1 LVLLWVFGRDQR
13 VHFVAFVGDLVLQG
27 FRFIPTM
34 RSLPARSQYFRWFLV
49 STPGHRLPDS
59 QRCGSRDPYRR
70 LIAAAFLRCG
80 KCQEKVAT
88 VANFRQTI
96 TEKRVID
103 MSLALRQIP
112 SGFAVEHIFK
122 GAFVSHKL
130 LPSILLACALFAF
143 PAFAQTGATTKIAA
157 PATNKA
163 DVLTPDQAKRALD
176 TLQDDNKRAQ
186 MIDTLRAIA
195 KAPPQAQAA
204 PPALESQSAIPLTAD
219 SLGAQLLLT
228 VSEQIGEIS
237 HEIAGI
243 ARTLT
248 NFPAFYYWIVQTAN
262 DPTAYDQL
270 LDIAWKLA
278 LVFGCALAAEWLIF
292 RVIKRPVALLE
303 ARLFQTASAP
313 VQTLAMVDP
322 PSSATDVIVEPEL
335 QQRRLS
341 LARAWQSLVRLPFV
355 LGRLALDLV
364 PVLVF
369 IGVATMLLGTQI
381 GDLATA
387 RRVIFAVVNAYALSR
402 GLICV
407 VRALAGPFGLFRVR
421 GETAA
426 YIEIWARRIVT
437 VAVSG
442 VAFANVA
449 LLLGL
454 YRAGYAA
461 VLHLV
466 VLIVHLFIVVIILQC
481 RRQVARAIRAPV
493 GREGITAR
501 LRDRVA
507 DRWHYLAIALDLAL
521 WAVWAL
527 NIPNGYSLLLQYFVG
542 TIAVALIA
550 RLATTVVLSLIDRGF
565 RISPDILQRFHG
577 LETRANRYLPLL
589 RQIVSFVIAFIGFV
603 ALLEVWGV
611 DAVVWFYGG
620 QIGSR
625 LLSAVVTIS
634 VAALAAAVI
643 WESSNALMDRQL
655 NVLSRDGHYARA
667 ARLRTFQ
674 PMLRT
679 ALLCLIVTVVGLTAL
694 SEIGVNVAPLLAG
707 AGIVGIAI
715 GFGSQKLVQDLITGL
730 FLLLENTVQ
739 VGDDVTVSGLSGKVE
754 NVSIRTIR
762 LRAGDGSVH
771 IVPFSAVTTLTNS
784 SRGAGNA
791 AVSVNVS
798 YKEDTDRAGQILK
811 DIVAEMRHE
820 PEYRSA
826 IRGELEL
833 WGVDKVDGSMA
844 SIVGQI
850 RCTDSGR
857 WPVQREFNRRM
868 KRRFQECGIEIASAS
883 QTILMQVPPPADT
896 ASNSMPR
903 RAAG

>member
-1 LVLLWVFGRDQR
+1 
-13 VHFVAFVGDLVLQG
+13 
-27 FRFIPTM
+27 M
-34 RSLPARSQYFRWFLV
+34 
-49 STPGHRLPDS
+49 
-59 QRCGSRDPYRR
+59 
-70 LIAAAFLRCG
+70 
-80 KCQEKVAT
+80 
-88 VANFRQTI
+88 
-96 TEKRVID
+96 
-103 MSLALRQIP
+103 
-112 SGFAVEHIFK
+112 
-122 GAFVSHKL
+122 SHKL
-130 LPSILLACALFAF
+130 FPSILLAGTLFAF
-143 PAFAQTGATTKIAA
+143 PVLAQTGAAPKAA
-157 PATNKA
+157 ASPANNA

-176 TLQDDNKRAQ
+176 TLQDDKKRAQ

-195 KAPPQAQAA
+195 NASPQAQAA
-204 PPALESQSAIPLTAD
+204 PPAPEPQPAIPLTAD

-228 VSEQIGEIS
+228 VSEQVGEIS
-237 HEIAGI
+237 HEIADM

-248 NFPAFYYWIVQTAN
+248 HFPAFYYWIVRTAN
-262 DPTAYDQL
+262 DPSAYNQL

-278 LVFGCALAAEWLIF
+278 LVFGCAFAAEWLIF
-292 RVIKRPVALLE
+292 RLIKRPVALLE
-303 ARLFQTASAP
+303 ARLPQTARAP
-313 VQTLAMVDP
+313 AQTLAMADP
-322 PSSATDVIVEPEL
+322 PSAAADVTAEPEL
-335 QQRRLS
+335 RRRRLS

-355 LGRLALDLV
+355 LGRLALELL
-364 PVLVF
+364 PVLIFV
-369 IGVATMLLGTQI
+369 GVATMFLGTEI
-381 GDLATA
+381 GNLATT
-387 RRVIFAVVNAYALSR
+387 RLVILAVVNAYALSR
-402 GLICV
+402 GLICGA
-407 VRALAGPFGLFRVR
+407 RALAGPFGLFRVR
-421 GETAA
+421 AETAA
-426 YIEIWARRIVT
+426 YIEIWARRIVA
-437 VAVSG
+437 VGVSG
-442 VAFANVA
+442 IAFANVA

-454 YRAGYAA
+454 HRAGYAA
-461 VLHLV
+461 LLRLV
-466 VLIVHLFIVVIILQC
+466 MLIVHLFIVVIILQC
-481 RRQVARAIRAPV
+481 RRQVAEAIRAPA
-493 GREGITAR
+493 GREGAAAR
-501 LRDRVA
+501 VRNRVA
-507 DRWHYLAIALDLAL
+507 GLWHYLAIALDLAL

-527 NIPNGYSLLLQYFVG
+527 NIRNGYSLLLQYFVG
-542 TIAVALIA
+542 TMAVALIT
-550 RLATTVVLSLIDRGF
+550 RLATIVVLSLIDRGF
-565 RISPDILQRFHG
+565 SISPEILQRFPG

-589 RQIVSFVIAFIGFV
+589 RKILSAVIAFIGFV
-603 ALLEVWGV
+603 AVLEVWGV

-625 LLSAVVTIS
+625 LLSAAATIGI
-634 VAALAAAVI
+634 AALAAAAI
-643 WESSNALMDRQL
+643 WEASNALMDRQL
-655 NVLSRDGHYARA
+655 NVLSRDGHFARA

-739 VGDDVTVSGLSGKVE
+739 VGDNVSVSGLSGIVE

-771 IVPFSAVTTLTNS
+771 IVPFSAVTTITNS

-811 DIVAEMRHE
+811 DIVAEMRRE
-820 PEYRSA
+820 PEYRQA
-826 IRGELEL
+826 IRGDLEL

-868 KRRFQECGIEIASAS
+868 KRRFQECGIEIASAG
-883 QTILMQVPPPADT
+883 QTIVMQIPAPADV
-896 ASNSMPR
+896 ASDSMLR

>member
-1 LVLLWVFGRDQR
+1 
-13 VHFVAFVGDLVLQG
+13 VHV
-27 FRFIPTM
+27 
-34 RSLPARSQYFRWFLV
+34 
-49 STPGHRLPDS
+49 
-59 QRCGSRDPYRR
+59 
-70 LIAAAFLRCG
+70 
-80 KCQEKVAT
+80 
-88 VANFRQTI
+88 
-96 TEKRVID
+96 
-103 MSLALRQIP
+103 
-112 SGFAVEHIFK
+112 FK
-122 GAFVSHKL
+122 GAFVSHKIF
-130 LPSILLACALFAF
+130 PSILLACALFAV
-143 PAFAQTGATTKIAA
+143 PAFAQTGAAPKAA
-157 PATNKA
+157 ASATNNA

-186 MIDTLRAIA
+186 MIATLRAIA
-195 KAPPQAQAA
+195 NASPQAQPA
-204 PPALESQSAIPLTAD
+204 PPAPEPQPAIPLTAD

-228 VSEQIGEIS
+228 VSEQVGEIS
-237 HEIAGI
+237 QEIAGM

-248 NFPAFYYWIVQTAN
+248 RFPAFYYWIVRTAN
-262 DPTAYDQL
+262 DPSAYNRL

-278 LVFGCALAAEWLIF
+278 LVFGCAFAAEWLIF
-292 RVIKRPVALLE
+292 RLIKRPVVLLE
-303 ARLFQTASAP
+303 ARLPQTARAP
-313 VQTLAMVDP
+313 AQTLAMVDP
-322 PSSATDVIVEPEL
+322 PSSAADVTAEPAL
-335 QQRRLS
+335 RKRRLS
-341 LARAWQSLVRLPFV
+341 LARAWQSLIRLPFV
-355 LGRLALDLV
+355 LGRLALELL

-369 IGVATMLLGTQI
+369 VGVASMLLGTEI
-381 GDLATA
+381 GDLATT
-387 RRVIFAVVNAYALSR
+387 RLVILAVVNAYALSR

-421 GETAA
+421 AETAA

-437 VAVSG
+437 VGVSG
-442 VAFANVA
+442 IAFANVA

-454 YRAGYAA
+454 HRAGYAA
-461 VLHLV
+461 LLRLV
-466 VLIVHLFIVVIILQC
+466 MLVVHLFIVVIILQC
-481 RRQVARAIRAPV
+481 RRQVAEAIRAPA
-493 GREGITAR
+493 GREGAAAR
-501 LRDRVA
+501 VRNRVA
-507 DRWHYLAIALDLAL
+507 GLWHYLAIALDLAL

-527 NIPNGYSLLLQYFVG
+527 NIRNGYSLLLQYFAG
-542 TIAVALIA
+542 TIAVLLIA
-550 RLATTVVLSLIDRGF
+550 RLATIVVLSLIDRGF
-565 RISPDILQRFHG
+565 SISPDILQRFPG

-589 RQIVSFVIAFIGFV
+589 RRIVSAVIAFIGFV
-603 ALLEVWGV
+603 ALLEVWGM
-611 DAVVWFYGG
+611 DAIVWFYGG

-625 LLSAVVTIS
+625 LLSAVVTIGI
-634 VAALAAAVI
+634 AALAAAAI
-643 WESSNALMDRQL
+643 WEVINALMDRQI
-655 NVLSRDGHYARA
+655 NVLSRDGHFARA

-739 VGDDVTVSGLSGKVE
+739 VGDNVSVSGLSGTVE

-771 IVPFSAVTTLTNS
+771 IVPFSAVTTITNS

-811 DIVAEMRHE
+811 DIVAEMRRE
-820 PEYRSA
+820 PEYRQA
-826 IRGELEL
+826 IRGDLEL

-868 KRRFQECGIEIASAS
+868 KRRFQECGIEIAPTG
-883 QTILMQVPPPADT
+883 QTILMQIPAPADV